1 MKKIIEEIH
10 GVPPDVRPVLDQ
22 MIRSLNRLT
31 VLDQE
36 QVLEMLLVRHIM
48 RKAYPDKN
56 KVIDVLADMLG
67 NIAAGVKTSLD
78 ITIKVRTAMEESRA
92 RQS

>member
-1 MKKIIEEIH
+1 MTVRDEFH
-10 GVPPDVRPVLDQ
+10 GVPPDVQPVLDQ
-22 MIRSLNRLT
+22 LIKSLNRLT

-36 QVLEMLLVRHIM
+36 QIIEMLVARHIM

-67 NIAAGVKTSLD
+67 NIAATVKTSLD
-78 ITIKVRTAMEESRA
+78 IAIKVRTAMEESRA